1 MLAAADLALRLKALT
16 REGLTV
22 NPARIDG
29 GSPNNV
35 VPDHAVLRVNLRPHS
50 PELEEFALAEI
61 RALITA
67 LLKLEHDVSI
77 HLHGGFQPSAQAI
90 DLPRPKSFSV
100 SSKACGEDLGLTIGW
115 KSTGGVCDGNNIAA
129 CGVSPWSIPWACAV
143 AASTAATNILITESL
158 VERARLSA
166 LTLICGSLKK
176 GGYEFHYPSGNIRR
190 ICNPCMKWPS
200 APAGGFT
207 NLPPDRKAL
216 TAKLERSAEGFARTG
231 DGIGD
236 DLFVF
241 VLENRETREVRGT
254 CQIFS
259 AVGQKWPFYSY
270 RIGALTQH
278 SVELESTFRADIL
291 NLSTDL
297 EGATEVG
304 GLFLH
309 PGERS
314 GGLGMLIARSRY
326 LFIRNHR
333 ARFADRT
340 LAELRGVI
348 DEAGG
353 SPFWDG
359 VAGRFFGMNFQDADE
374 FNAKHLATSSSP
386 T

>member
-1 MLAAADLALRLKALT
+1 MT
-16 REGLTV
+16 FV
-22 NPARIDG
+22 
-29 GSPNNV
+29 
-35 VPDHAVLRVNLRPHS
+35 
-50 PELEEFALAEI
+50 I
-61 RALITA
+61 RAA
-67 LLKLEHDVSI
+67 NHD
-77 HLHGGFQPSAQAI
+77 
-90 DLPRPKSFSV
+90 DLQHIYEMAKR
-100 SSKACGEDLGLTIGW
+100 
-115 KSTGGVCDGNNIAA
+115 TG
-129 CGVSPWSIPWACAV
+129 
-143 AASTAATNILITESL
+143 
-158 VERARLSA
+158 
-166 LTLICGSLKK
+166 
-176 GGYEFHYPSGNIRR
+176 
-190 ICNPCMKWPS
+190 
-200 APAGGFT
+200 GGFT

-216 TAKLERSAEGFARTG
+216 TAKLDRSHAGFTREG
-231 DGIGD
+231 DDLGD
-236 DLFVF
+236 DLFFF
-241 VLENRETREVRGT
+241 VLENTATGEVRGT

-278 SVELESTFRADIL
+278 SEELGRTFRADIL

-309 PGERS
+309 PGERA

-333 ARFADRT
+333 NRFADRT

-374 FNAKHLATSSSP
+374 FNAKYGNQFIADLMPKHPVYIAMLSEAARHVIGIPHPTGRAAMRMLENEGFAWENYIDIFDGGPTMTVRTDQIRSIREARDATIVAIDENLGENDSGEKMLVAQGQMAEFRCAYGWVKP
-386 T
+386 CDGGIAIDPECAEVLGVVPGATVTTVARW